1 MSIHKRRGISRSTIY
16 GWINEHN
23 YNHKFKGHFVNWKDY
38 NDLRRK
44 NERSQT
50 IIKILRSA
58 SYLATDSIN
67 YKYTD
72 IKGML
77 LDGYNINVLC
87 EALCFSKG
95 TLQQQTSWQ
104 KQAKQR
110 HDELKSIIEE
120 IYHKAIRFM
129 VPAKC
134 LQLCMT

>member
-16 GWINEHN
+16 GLVNEHN

-104 KQAKQR
+104 KQQHTSQTKTR
-110 HDELKSIIEE
+110 
-120 IYHKAIRFM
+120 
-129 VPAKC
+129 
-134 LQLCMT
+134 